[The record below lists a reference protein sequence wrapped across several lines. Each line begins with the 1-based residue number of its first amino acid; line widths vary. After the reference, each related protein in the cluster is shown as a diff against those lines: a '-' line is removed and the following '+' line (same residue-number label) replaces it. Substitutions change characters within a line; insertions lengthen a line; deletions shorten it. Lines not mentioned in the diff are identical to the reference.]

1 MLNILKF
8 LLVLLMPSLVGYNAF
23 AASSPVAG
31 TCVPVTITVQT
42 STGTSPTYQNI
53 EISYNNNGWYN
64 GPSCTY
70 ALNSGYT
77 ITTVDGVQKLRI
89 DTPTTSTTAL
99 VPVYLAKPINGRCP
113 NITDYIVNTTTSVM
127 KAQNLNYTSLP
138 CSYSSSNNYVVCD
151 LPTSVTSED
160 LICGG
165 VYASMHNLVSIST
178 SSAATSISVTYKCLP
193 VVLNNNGEK
202 FATYYRYQGSPTWYS
217 NNTCTTRVTSIPVP
231 SQENKAFRGFTNSS
245 GTTCVS
251 NTGALSTSTDCYVGG
266 ATSLTAQYS
275 DCRTVTLKSS
285 NTFTEGDMLL
295 YKISNETGL
304 YMDNTC
310 TTGFKGTSISKPTRD
325 GYTFRGFYSAN
336 LDDATANT
344 SSNTNK
350 QYISATGDI
359 TTLKNR
365 ILTSNLTLYP
375 AWATNCRYEY
385 CTLTVLPNGS
395 VSYDTICQGGF
406 ETQDNGTYLST
417 CKGTYC
423 GDAAQIVFWGLD
435 NRGNLVSKETV
446 YYNYENGWQNAQ
458 GASVEKFA
466 DFNFASSLEL
476 TGNVTVDGTAYA
488 NGITPYRAVWIGG
501 TPPRDLS
508 DLNEIT
514 VDVVVGYTSTKPVT
528 NGSSYDIVISGDGT
542 GGSLP
547 DLKNLFIYDQ
557 TNGGFPASGNYL
569 ILYAARCLTE
579 EQLDNCAQCWL
590 AFAADGAVVYKNVCN
605 PGCYAASEADLG
617 LENMHQPTVDS
628 VRMEYKKTCDM

>member
-31 TCVPVTITVQT
+31 TCVPVTINVQT
-42 STGTSPTYQNI
+42 STGTNPTYQEI

-64 GPSCTY
+64 GHSCTY
-70 ALNSGYT
+70 APISGYS
-77 ITTVDGVQKLRI
+77 ITTVDGVQKLQI
-89 DTPTTSTTAL
+89 TTPTATTTAL
-99 VPVYLAKPINGRCP
+99 VPVYLAKSINGTCP
-113 NITDYIVNTTTSVM
+113 YIADNIVNTTTSVM
-127 KAQNLNYTSLP
+127 KLQNLNYTSLP
-138 CSYSSSNNYVVCD
+138 CSYSSSNGYVVCD
-151 LPTSVTSED
+151 LPTSVTSENF
-160 LICGG
+160 ICGG

-178 SSAATSISVTYKCLP
+178 SSAASSNISVTYKCFP

-217 NNTCTTRVTSIPVP
+217 NNTCTASVTSISVP
-231 SQENKAFRGFTNSS
+231 SQENKVFRGFTNSS

-251 NTGALSTSTDCYVGG
+251 SAGALSTSTDC

-275 DCRTVTLKSS
+275 DCLTVTLKSS
-285 NTFTEGDMLL
+285 NAFTEGNMLL
-295 YKISNETGL
+295 YKIYNETGL

-344 SSNTNK
+344 SSNTDE

-359 TTLKNR
+359 TTLKNKKL
-365 ILTSNLTLYP
+365 ISNLTLYP

-385 CTLTVLPNGS
+385 CTLTVSSDGS
-395 VSYDTICQGGF
+395 VSYSTICQAGF
-406 ETQDNGTYLST
+406 VMQDNGTYLLT

-446 YYNYENGWQNAQ
+446 YYNYENGWLNAQ

-476 TGNVTVDGTAYA
+476 TGNVTVDGTTYA

-501 TPPRDLS
+501 TPPG

-514 VDVVVGYTSTKPVT
+514 IDVVVGYTSTKPVT

-547 DLKNLFIYDQ
+547 NLKNLFKYDQ
-557 TNGGFPASGNYL
+557 TSGGFPAGGNYL

-579 EQLDNCAQCWL
+579 EQLNNCAQCWL

-605 PGCYAASEADLG
+605 PGCYAASETDLG
-617 LENMHQPTVDS
+617 LEDMYLPTVDS